1 MKGWFK
7 SIIAIAAAILLMVVF
22 RNVALTVFTINGEG
36 FEPEFIVG
44 DRVLVNRWSYGL
56 RTGFRSS
63 KGQHSNGLF
72 SYGRI
77 GKQPVRRCDIVA
89 YDDPTDSTHCRT
101 LFGRVCALPGD
112 TIRYYGRTIIVPS
125 IDNCNDADY
134 YYIKAL
140 SEKNPIDSRYLG
152 FISEQYII
160 GRVTMTL
167 YSLDPD
173 KPAWKSIRADRWFR
187 SK

>member
-112 TIRYYGRTIIVPS
+112 TLYKGIEREESYRLEILGFYKRTIHNRTGY
-125 IDNCNDADY
+125 D
-134 YYIKAL
+134 
-140 SEKNPIDSRYLG
+140 
-152 FISEQYII
+152 
-160 GRVTMTL
+160 
-167 YSLDPD
+167 DPLL
-173 KPAWKSIRADRWFR
+173 A
-187 SK
+187 